1 MLPKIIIF
9 VAITASVWS
18 LNDHVRLVLKLSVAL
33 QGSSIRVNRAEQ
45 VSQGLSIISQAG
57 IGKGRG
63 GPLSS
68 AQHPVGLGDLTSIP
82 NTSTCPSTLRT
93 SMHMYSQDVH
103 KTTLGWIQ
111 IPGYDIPPLLD
122 KVTELTDS
130 TWALSKLWNAMDRC
144 AEGKQHGRKPLL
156 TSELQKA
163 DQFPLRP
170 GQPWGMGQH

>member
-1 MLPKIIIF
+1 MFRWTSSKIFTHLNLMLPKIIIF

-33 QGSSIRVNRAEQ
+33 QGSSIRVNRAGQ

-57 IGKGRG
+57 IGQGRG

-68 AQHPVGLGDLTSIP
+68 AKHPVGLGDLTSIP

-93 SMHMYSQDVH
+93 SMHVYSQDVH

-111 IPGYDIPPLLD
+111 ISGNDSQPKRKMEISL
-122 KVTELTDS
+122 KEKHLTVMIS
-130 TWALSKLWNAMDRC
+130 LPSWIKL
-144 AEGKQHGRKPLL
+144 Q
-156 TSELQKA
+156 S
-163 DQFPLRP
+163 
-170 GQPWGMGQH
+170 